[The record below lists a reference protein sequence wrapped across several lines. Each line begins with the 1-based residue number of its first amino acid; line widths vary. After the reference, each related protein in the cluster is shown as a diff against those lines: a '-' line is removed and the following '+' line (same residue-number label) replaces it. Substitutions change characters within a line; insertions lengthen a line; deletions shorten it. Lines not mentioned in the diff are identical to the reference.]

1 MAPDMTPSND
11 QSMTHGDRKVNRQ
24 PWQQGLS
31 LLILT
36 AVLSGC
42 AGFGTEQAP
51 AKMLTPDQLALQP
64 ATKAGPQ
71 NGWWRKLNDPQ
82 LNKLIDTAV
91 ANSPTL
97 QQADARIRQA
107 IQAAGIVES
116 RDGLQ
121 VDAGLAADR
130 QKFSQ
135 NSLTG
140 SELQAAGYKLI
151 QNNYTAQLSAA
162 WSLDIW
168 GKNAAAT
175 RAALGVAR
183 SAEFDAVQSRLVLS
197 QSVIAQYTTL
207 QRQLEQKTLNESRIR
222 LAETRLALTHA
233 RVSAGLQ
240 SADSQR
246 QIEMQLA
253 SLRAQTASLDA
264 DAQRARHALAAL
276 AGQAPGSLDGLTPG
290 RLGPAPAFNEGSLTA
305 DLLGQRPDIASRR
318 AQVEAMRESV
328 KEARAEFYPNVEIS
342 GLIGL
347 QSLAWSNF
355 LSGSSRMFDVSP
367 AITLPVFHSGQLQS
381 NLHQQQA
388 AYDMAVDSYNQAVV
402 NGLRDAADALSGQRQ
417 AQLQLTQAQASV
429 ASSRKASDAMLSRF
443 RVGLVNKLNLLDTQD
458 AELTQQSSRIEAEAY
473 SRLSW
478 ANLNIALGG
487 GLLASPAQR

>member
-1 MAPDMTPSND
+1 
-11 QSMTHGDRKVNRQ
+11 MTHGDRKVNRQ
-24 PWQQGLS
+24 HWQQSLG

-42 AGFGTEQAP
+42 AGFGTEQTP
-51 AKMLTPDQLALQP
+51 ARLLTPEQLALQS
-64 ATKAGPQ
+64 ARKAGPQ
-71 NGWWRKLNDPQ
+71 DGWWRKLNDPQ
-82 LNKLIDTAV
+82 LNKLIDNAV
-91 ANSPTL
+91 ANSPSL

-107 IQAAGIVES
+107 VQAAGIVES

-121 VDAGLAADR
+121 VDAALAADR
-130 QKFSQ
+130 QKFSD

-140 SELQAAGYKLI
+140 SELRGAGYKLI
-151 QNNYTAQLSAA
+151 QNTYTAQISAA
-162 WSLDIW
+162 WTLDIW

-175 RAALGVAR
+175 RAALGAAR
-183 SAEFDAVQSRLVLS
+183 SAEFDALQSRLVLS
-197 QSVIAQYTTL
+197 QSVIVQYTTL
-207 QRQLEQKTLNESRIR
+207 QRQLAQQKINQARIR

-240 SADSQR
+240 SADTQR

-253 SLRAQTASLDA
+253 SLRAQTASLAA

-276 AGQAPGSLDGLTPG
+276 AGQAPDSLDGLTPAE
-290 RLGPAPAFNEGSLTA
+290 LGPAPAFDEEGITA
-305 DLLGQRPDIASRR
+305 DLLGRRPDIASRR
-318 AQVEAMRESV
+318 AQVEAMSESV

-355 LSGSSRMFDVSP
+355 INRSSKMFDVSP
-367 AITLPVFHSGQLQS
+367 AITLPIFHSGELRS
-381 NLHQQQA
+381 NLRQQQA
-388 AYDMAVDSYNQAVV
+388 AYDMAVAGYNQSVV

-417 AQLQLTQAQASV
+417 AQVQLNQAHASV
-429 ASSRKASDAMLSRF
+429 ESSRRASDAMLSRF
-443 RVGLVNKLNLLDTQD
+443 RVGMVNKLNLLDTQD

-487 GLLASPAQR
+487 GLLAGPAQR